1 MLNKLLPLASIL
13 LCLAAAS
20 CKKESPGE
28 KTPAPEAKIEA
39 TANHETAANDEAA
52 TPTDEVAPEPSAET
66 ATDGVAVIEN
76 PFFYTVAGPN
86 GESGFLLGTMHMGV
100 DAAKELPKDVWLA
113 LASASSL
120 TIEADI
126 TDVKV
131 AMGLMLPPGQNLKD
145 LLGEETWALFVEKV
159 GEGTAKMMLPMKP
172 AAAASA
178 IAIQGIKMTMP
189 MDLAVV
195 SKAQEAKLPI
205 HYLEDAAFQL
215 AMLDEVMTVDTV
227 REMLTSPDA
236 TDMKTMLQTYRNGDD
251 AALIKEMQNTSALG
265 ENGEEKMEALLFK
278 RNENWIPKLEE
289 LFATKGAF
297 VAVGAAHLLGPRS
310 VVDLL
315 AAKGYTITRFA
326 KQP

>member
-20 CKKESPGE
+20 CKKEAPKE

-39 TANHETAANDEAA
+39 PANVETA
-52 TPTDEVAPEPSAET
+52 TPTEVAVAPTPAPNSET
-66 ATDGVAVIEN
+66 ATGDVAVIEK
-76 PFFYTVAGPN
+76 PFFYTVEGPD
-86 GESGFLLGTMHMGV
+86 GQSGFLLGTMHMGV

-189 MDLAVV
+189 MDLEVV
-195 SKAQEAKLPI
+195 SKAQDAKLPI

-215 AMLDEVMTVDTV
+215 AMLDEVMTVETV

-236 TDMKTMLQTYRNGDD
+236 TDMKTMLETYRNGDD
-251 AALIKEMQNTSALG
+251 AALIKEMQDTSSLG

-297 VAVGAAHLLGPRS
+297 VAVGAAHLIGPRS
-310 VVDLL
+310 VVELL